1 MRIKKPVK
9 NNEAVKNIG
18 IFCWSIIGLLILI
31 ALFFYIIYLIKIAII
46 PIIIAVGIAYLL
58 TPLVVLL
65 QKKMKKVFAV
75 AITYVIF
82 TGIIF
87 TIFFF
92 MVPVVADQFRIFIG
106 KLPIYISNLTNII
119 NDFLEKSIIM
129 ANIENMIGKEIIPKD
144 TNAITLYIVNN
155 LKNINFFQSATSFTR
170 SIVNIA
176 ITFII
181 GPLLGIYILKD
192 SNKLR
197 VIFIKVMPARFK
209 SQTSTIIDKVNSVG
223 GKYIRGQ
230 ILVSIIVGALC
241 TVVLLILKVDFP
253 VLLGFMAGV
262 FNLIPF
268 LGPIIGAIPAAL
280 TALFISPLKAV
291 IVILLF
297 FAVQQIDN
305 YVISPNVMK
314 YQIGIHPGILIFSLI
329 AGGAIFGVIGLL
341 LAVPTV
347 AVFQEILKYY
357 LIDRKTRHPDK
368 LP

>member
-1 MRIKKPVK
+1 MRIKKPIK
-9 NNEAVKNIG
+9 NYDAVKNIG
-18 IFCWSIIGLLILI
+18 IFCWSMIGLLILV
-31 ALFFYIIYLIKIAII
+31 ALFFYIIYLVKIAII
-46 PIIIAVGIAYLL
+46 PLIIAVGIAYLL

-92 MVPVVADQFRIFIG
+92 MVPVVAEQFRIFIG

-119 NDFLEKSIIM
+119 NDFLKKSILVV
-129 ANIENMIGKEIIPKD
+129 NIENMIGKEIIPKD
-144 TNAITLYIVNN
+144 TNAITAYIVNS
-155 LKNINFFQSATSFTR
+155 LKGINFFQSATSFTR
-170 SIVNIA
+170 SIINIV

-181 GPLLGIYILKD
+181 GPLIGIYILKD
-192 SNKLR
+192 AHKFR
-197 VIFIKVMPARFK
+197 EIFIKVMPARFK
-209 SQTSTIIDKVNSVG
+209 SQVSVIIDKVNSVG
-223 GKYIRGQ
+223 GRYIRGQ
-230 ILVSIIVGALC
+230 FLVSIIVGVLC
-241 TVVLLILKVDFP
+241 TVVLLILDVDFP

-268 LGPIIGAIPAAL
+268 LGPVIGAIPAAL

-291 IVILLF
+291 LVILLF
-297 FAVQQIDN
+297 VAVQQIDN
-305 YVISPNVMK
+305 YVISPNIMK
-314 YQIGIHPGILIFSLI
+314 YQVGIHPGILIFSLI

-347 AVFQEILKYY
+347 AVMQEILKYY
-357 LIDRKTRHPDK
+357 LIDRKTRHPDR

>member
-9 NNEAVKNIG
+9 NYEAVKNIG
-18 IFCWSIIGLLILI
+18 IFCWSVIGLLILVT
-31 ALFFYIIYLIKIAII
+31 LFFYVIYRIRIAII
-46 PIIIAVGIAYLL
+46 PLIIAAGIAYLL

-75 AITYVIF
+75 TITYIIF

-106 KLPIYISNLTNII
+106 KLPIYINNLTGMI
-119 NDFLEKSIIM
+119 NDFLSKSVIM
-129 ANIENMIGKEIIPKD
+129 ENIENIIGKEIIPKD
-144 TNAITLYIVNN
+144 ANEITQYIVNN

-170 SIVNIA
+170 SIINIL

-192 SNKLR
+192 THKFR
-197 VIFIKVMPARFK
+197 EIFIKVVPARFK
-209 SQTSTIIDKVNSVG
+209 SQTSTIIDKINNVG
-223 GKYIRGQ
+223 GRYIRGQ
-230 ILVSIIVGALC
+230 ILVSIIVGTLC
-241 TVVLLILKVDFP
+241 TIVLLILKVDFP

-268 LGPIIGAIPAAL
+268 LGPVIGAIPAAL

-297 FAVQQIDN
+297 IAVQQIDN

-314 YQIGIHPGILIFSLI
+314 YQVGIHPGILIFSLI
-329 AGGAIFGVIGLL
+329 AGGAVFGVIGLL
-341 LAVPTV
+341 LAVPTI
-347 AVFQEILKYY
+347 AVFQEIFKYY
-357 LIDRKTRHPDK
+357 LIDRKTQHPDK

>member
-1 MRIKKPVK
+1 MRIKKPIK
-9 NNEAVKNIG
+9 NYDAVKNIG
-18 IFCWSIIGLLILI
+18 IFCWSVIGLLILV
-31 ALFFYIIYLIKIAII
+31 ALFFYIIYLVKIAII
-46 PIIIAVGIAYLL
+46 PLIIAVGIAYLL

-65 QKKMKKVFAV
+65 QKKMRKVFAV

-92 MVPVVADQFRIFIG
+92 MVPAVAEQFRIFIG

-144 TNAITLYIVNN
+144 TNEITQYIVNS
-155 LKNINFFQSATSFTR
+155 LKNFNFFQSATSFIG
-170 SIVNIA
+170 SIINIV

-181 GPLLGIYILKD
+181 GPLLGIYVLKD
-192 SNKLR
+192 THKLR
-197 VIFIKVMPARFK
+197 EIFIKVMPIRFK
-209 SQTSTIIDKVNSVG
+209 GQASTIIDKVNSVG
-223 GKYIRGQ
+223 GRYIRGQ
-230 ILVSIIVGALC
+230 ILVSIIVGTLC

-268 LGPIIGAIPAAL
+268 LGPVIGAIPAAL

-291 IVILLF
+291 LVILLF
-297 FAVQQIDN
+297 VAVQQIDN
-305 YVISPNVMK
+305 YVISPNIMK
-314 YQIGIHPGILIFSLI
+314 YQVGIHPGILIFSLI
-329 AGGAIFGVIGLL
+329 AGGAIFGIIGLL
-341 LAVPTV
+341 VAVPTV
-347 AVFQEILKYY
+347 AIFQEILKYY
-357 LIDRKTRHPDK
+357 LIDRKTRHPDR

>member
-1 MRIKKPVK
+1 MRIKKPIK
-9 NNEAVKNIG
+9 NYDAVKNIG
-18 IFCWSIIGLLILI
+18 IFCWSLIGLLILI
-31 ALFFYIIYLIKIAII
+31 SLFFYIIYLIRIAII
-46 PIIIAVGIAYLL
+46 PLIIAVGIAYLL

-75 AITYVIF
+75 TLTYVIF

-92 MVPVVADQFRIFIG
+92 MIPVVVDQFKIFIG
-106 KLPIYISNLTNII
+106 NLPIYVSNLTGIV
-119 NDFLEKSIIM
+119 NDFLKKSIIM

-155 LKNINFFQSATSFTR
+155 LSNINFFQSATSFTR
-170 SIVNIA
+170 SIVNIV

-192 SNKLR
+192 THKLR
-197 VIFIKVMPARFK
+197 EVFIKVIPVKFK
-209 SQTSTIIDKVNSVG
+209 SQASTIIDKINSVG

-230 ILVSIIVGALC
+230 ILVSIIVGTLC
-241 TVVLLILKVDFP
+241 TIVLLVLKVDFP

-268 LGPIIGAIPAAL
+268 LGPVIGAIPAAL
-280 TALFISPLKAV
+280 TAIFISPLKAV

-297 FAVQQIDN
+297 IAIQQIDN
-305 YVISPNVMK
+305 YVISPNIMK
-314 YQIGIHPGILIFSLI
+314 YQVGIHPGILIFSLI

-347 AVFQEILKYY
+347 AVLQEILKYY
-357 LIDRKTRHPDK
+357 LIDKKTRYPDR

>member
-1 MRIKKPVK
+1 MRIKKPIK
-9 NNEAVKNIG
+9 NYDAIKNIG
-18 IFCWSIIGLLILI
+18 IFCWSVIGLLILV

-46 PIIIAVGIAYLL
+46 PLIIAVGIAYLL

-92 MVPVVADQFRIFIG
+92 MVPAVADQFKIFIG
-106 KLPIYISNLTNII
+106 KLPIYISNLTTIVDN
-119 NDFLEKSIIM
+119 FLKKSILM
-129 ANIENMIGKEIIPKD
+129 GNIENMIGKEIIPKD
-144 TNAITLYIVNN
+144 TNEITLYIVNN

-170 SIVNIA
+170 SIINIL

-192 SNKLR
+192 THKFR
-197 VIFIKVMPARFK
+197 EIFIKVMPVRFR
-209 SQTSTIIDKVNSVG
+209 SQASTIIDKVNSVG
-223 GKYIRGQ
+223 GRYIRGQ
-230 ILVSIIVGALC
+230 ILVSIIVGTLC

-297 FAVQQIDN
+297 IAVQQIDN

-314 YQIGIHPGILIFSLI
+314 YQVGIHPGVLIFSLI
-329 AGGAIFGVIGLL
+329 AGGAVFGVIGLL

-357 LIDRKTRHPDK
+357 LIDRKTRHPDR

>member
-9 NNEAVKNIG
+9 KNEAIKNIG
-18 IFCWSIIGLLILI
+18 IFCWSIIGFLILVS
-31 ALFFYIIYLIKIAII
+31 LFFYIVYLIRIAII
-46 PIIIAVGIAYLL
+46 PLIIAVGLAYLL

-75 AITYVIF
+75 AITYTIF

-92 MVPVVADQFRIFIG
+92 MVPVVADQFKVFIG
-106 KLPIYISNLTNII
+106 KLPIYISNLTDITN
-119 NDFLEKSIIM
+119 NFLKKSIIM
-129 ANIENMIGKEIIPKD
+129 ANIEKMIGKEIIPKD
-144 TNAITLYIVNN
+144 TNEITQYIFNN
-155 LKNINFFQSATSFTR
+155 LRNIDFFQGATSFTR
-170 SIVNIA
+170 SIINIV

-192 SNKLR
+192 THRLR
-197 VIFIKVMPARFK
+197 EIFIKVMPVKFK
-209 SQTSTIIDKVNSVG
+209 DQASTIIDKINNVG
-223 GKYIRGQ
+223 GRYIRGQ
-230 ILVSIIVGALC
+230 ILVSIIVGTLC

-253 VLLGFMAGV
+253 VLLGAMAGL
-262 FNLIPF
+262 FNFIPF
-268 LGPIIGAIPAAL
+268 LGPVIGAIPAAL

-297 FAVQQIDN
+297 IAVQQIDN
-305 YVISPNVMK
+305 YVISPNIMK
-314 YQIGIHPGILIFSLI
+314 HQVGIHPGILIFSLI
-329 AGGAIFGVIGLL
+329 AGGAVFGVIGLL

-347 AVFQEILKYY
+347 AVLQEILKYY
-357 LIDRKTRHPDK
+357 LIDRKIQHPDR

>member
-1 MRIKKPVK
+1 MRIKKPTK
-9 NNEAVKNIG
+9 NYEAVKNIG
-18 IFCWSIIGLLILI
+18 IFCWSMIGLLILV

-46 PIIIAVGIAYLL
+46 PLIIAVGIAYLL
-58 TPLVVLL
+58 TPIVVLL

-92 MVPVVADQFRIFIG
+92 MVPVVAEQFRIFIG

-119 NDFLEKSIIM
+119 NDFLKKSIIVS
-129 ANIENMIGKEIIPKD
+129 NIENMIGKEIIPKD

-155 LKNINFFQSATSFTR
+155 LKNINFFQSATSFIG
-170 SIVNIA
+170 SIVNIV

-181 GPLLGIYILKD
+181 GPLLGIYVLKD
-192 SNKLR
+192 THKLR
-197 VIFIKVMPARFK
+197 EIFIKVMPVRFK
-209 SQTSTIIDKVNSVG
+209 SQASTIIDKVNGVG
-223 GKYIRGQ
+223 GRYIRGQ
-230 ILVSIIVGALC
+230 VLVSIIVGTLC

-268 LGPIIGAIPAAL
+268 LGPVIGAIPAAL

-297 FAVQQIDN
+297 IAVQQIDN
-305 YVISPNVMK
+305 YVISPNIMK
-314 YQIGIHPGILIFSLI
+314 YQVGIHPGILIFSLI
-329 AGGAIFGVIGLL
+329 AGGALFGVIGLL

-347 AVFQEILKYY
+347 AIFQEILKYY
-357 LIDRKTRHPDK
+357 LIDRKTRHPDR

>member
-1 MRIKKPVK
+1 MRIKKPTK
-9 NNEAVKNIG
+9 NYEAVKNIG
-18 IFCWSIIGLLILI
+18 IFCWSVIGLLILV

-46 PIIIAVGIAYLL
+46 PLIIAVGIAYLL

-75 AITYVIF
+75 AITYIIF
-82 TGIIF
+82 TGIVF

-92 MVPVVADQFRIFIG
+92 MIPVVVDQFKIFIG
-106 KLPIYISNLTNII
+106 KFPIYIGNLTNII
-119 NDFLEKSIIM
+119 NDFLKKSIIVT
-129 ANIENMIGKEIIPKD
+129 NIENMIGKEILPKD
-144 TNAITLYIVNN
+144 TNAITQYIANS
-155 LKNINFFQSATSFTR
+155 LKNINFFQSVTSFTR
-170 SIVNIA
+170 SIINIL

-192 SNKLR
+192 SHKLR
-197 VIFIKVMPARFK
+197 EVFIKVMPVRFK
-209 SQTSTIIDKVNSVG
+209 SQASTIIDKINNVG
-223 GKYIRGQ
+223 GRYIRGH
-230 ILVSIIVGALC
+230 ILVSIIVGTLC
-241 TVVLLILKVDFP
+241 TIVLLILKVDFP
-253 VLLGFMAGV
+253 VLLGFMAGL
-262 FNLIPF
+262 FNLVPF

-291 IVILLF
+291 LVILLF
-297 FAVQQIDN
+297 IAVQQIDN
-305 YVISPNVMK
+305 YFISPNIMK
-314 YQIGIHPGILIFSLI
+314 HQIGVYPGILIFSLV

-357 LIDRKTRHPDK
+357 LIDRKTRHPGK

>member
-1 MRIKKPVK
+1 MRIKKPIK

-18 IFCWSIIGLLILI
+18 IFCWSMIGLLILV

-46 PIIIAVGIAYLL
+46 PLIVAVGIAYLL

-75 AITYVIF
+75 AITYIIF

-92 MVPVVADQFRIFIG
+92 MVPVVADQFKTFIG
-106 KLPIYISNLTNII
+106 KLPIYISNLTTIVD
-119 NDFLEKSIIM
+119 DFLKKSILM
-129 ANIENMIGKEIIPKD
+129 GNIEKMIGKEIIPKD
-144 TNAITLYIVNN
+144 TNAITAYIVNN

-170 SIVNIA
+170 SIINIV

-181 GPLLGIYILKD
+181 GPLLGIYVLKD
-192 SNKLR
+192 THKFR
-197 VIFIKVMPARFK
+197 EIFIKVMPVRFK
-209 SQTSTIIDKVNSVG
+209 SQASTIIDKVNSVG
-223 GKYIRGQ
+223 GRYIRGQ
-230 ILVSIIVGALC
+230 FLVSIIVGTLC
-241 TVVLLILKVDFP
+241 TIVLLILKVDFP

-262 FNLIPF
+262 FNIIPF
-268 LGPIIGAIPAAL
+268 FGPVIGAIPAAL

-297 FAVQQIDN
+297 IAVQQIDN

-314 YQIGIHPGILIFSLI
+314 YQVGIHPGVLIFSLI
-329 AGGAIFGVIGLL
+329 AGGALFGVIGLL

-357 LIDRKTRHPDK
+357 LIDKKTRRPDR

>member
-1 MRIKKPVK
+1 MRINKPVK
-9 NNEAVKNIG
+9 NYEAVKNIG
-18 IFCWSIIGLLILI
+18 IFCWSVIGLLILV

-46 PIIIAVGIAYLL
+46 PLIIAVGIAYLL

-75 AITYVIF
+75 TITYVIF

-92 MVPVVADQFRIFIG
+92 MIPTVVDQLRIFIE
-106 KLPIYISNLTNII
+106 KLPIYIINLTNII
-119 NDFLEKSIIM
+119 NDFLEKSIIVT
-129 ANIENMIGKEIIPKD
+129 NIENMIGKEIIPKD
-144 TNAITLYIVNN
+144 TNAITQYVVNS
-155 LKNINFFQSATSFTR
+155 LKNINFFQSVTSFTR
-170 SIVNIA
+170 SIINIL

-192 SNKLR
+192 SHKLR
-197 VIFIKVMPARFK
+197 EVFIKVIPVRFK
-209 SQTSTIIDKVNSVG
+209 SHASTIIDKVNSVG

-230 ILVSIIVGALC
+230 ILVAIIVGTLC
-241 TVVLLILKVDFP
+241 TVVLLILRVDFP
-253 VLLGFMAGV
+253 ILLGFMAGI

-291 IVILLF
+291 LVILLF
-297 FAVQQIDN
+297 IAVQQIDN
-305 YVISPNVMK
+305 YLISPNVMK

-347 AVFQEILKYY
+347 AVFQEIFKYY
-357 LIDRKTRHPDK
+357 LIDRKTRHPDR

>member
-1 MRIKKPVK
+1 MRIKKPIK
-9 NNEAVKNIG
+9 NYEAVKNIG
-18 IFCWSIIGLLILI
+18 IFCWSTIGLLILV

-46 PIIIAVGIAYLL
+46 PLIIAVGIAYLL
-58 TPLVVLL
+58 TPLVALL

-92 MVPVVADQFRIFIG
+92 MVPAVADQFKIFIG
-106 KLPIYISNLTNII
+106 KLPIYISNLTTII
-119 NDFLEKSIIM
+119 DDFLKKSILM
-129 ANIENMIGKEIIPKD
+129 GNIEKMIGKEIIPKD
-144 TNAITLYIVNN
+144 TNEITAYIVNN

-170 SIVNIA
+170 SIINIV

-192 SNKLR
+192 THKLR
-197 VIFIKVMPARFK
+197 EIFIKVMPVRFR
-209 SQTSTIIDKVNSVG
+209 SQASTIIDKVNGVG
-223 GKYIRGQ
+223 GRYIRGQ
-230 ILVSIIVGALC
+230 FLVSIIVGTLC

-268 LGPIIGAIPAAL
+268 LGPVIGAIPAAL

-297 FAVQQIDN
+297 IAVQQIDN
-305 YVISPNVMK
+305 YVISPNIMK
-314 YQIGIHPGILIFSLI
+314 YQVGIHPGILIFSLI

-357 LIDRKTRHPDK
+357 LIDRKTRHPDR